1 MNRYAFTKT
10 IGDKLNNTFYP
21 DIPEKE
27 TDIYVI
33 VPKWTRLDLL
43 ANKYY
48 QDPSLWFIIA
58 SINNL
63 NGDSLFISEP
73 TRLRIPIDPYDFI
86 SALERE

>member
-33 VPKWTRLDLL
+33 VPK
-43 ANKYY
+43 
-48 QDPSLWFIIA
+48 
-58 SINNL
+58 
-63 NGDSLFISEP
+63 
-73 TRLRIPIDPYDFI
+73 
-86 SALERE
+86 